1 MPKQF
6 SSTGHCLEKESEP
19 VVLPCLQRDVLLSRI
34 EPLTPRRLPAGLIR
48 PQPFIWSTHP
58 FSWWSPCGPCSAAH
72 PSRCRAQDRSKSVQ
86 MFIMPRLMLQNEMHT
101 DSLGALEV
109 AKTLLLPNEG
119 FCNSS
124 MTGRTVAHRKTYDA
138 HHSEPLIVDYSQWYG
153 QLPKR

>member
-1 MPKQF
+1 
-6 SSTGHCLEKESEP
+6 
-19 VVLPCLQRDVLLSRI
+19 
-34 EPLTPRRLPAGLIR
+34 
-48 PQPFIWSTHP
+48 
-58 FSWWSPCGPCSAAH
+58 
-72 PSRCRAQDRSKSVQ
+72 
-86 MFIMPRLMLQNEMHT
+86 MPRLMLQNEMHT